1 MNRRTGND
9 SGEEYEVVFSA
20 PAWSFG
26 LIVLGTV
33 AVMLV
38 IAGALLVQ
46 RFPALGKPPV
56 WIGAGV
62 ILLILAFACR
72 TFLFAQL
79 QLQIGRD
86 RFRIVESFGKV
97 SEEIPY
103 AAIADIKVV
112 RQASVEEASG
122 TSTNSGGL
130 GLSSFLKG
138 MREPGGG
145 SRVNERRYLGIRFQ
159 DEEIEKLGE
168 EERARRARIRSTFQG
183 CDWVLASDLF
193 RRSLATVAQKI
204 HVRWVAYLKR
214 TGGGTSVPPKPTA
227 TSNGAANGAAGN
239 GATSNG
245 AARDAA
251 ASNGTSKGPATKGA
265 SHGTTS
271 SAADGLDSLKHQH
284 IASLA

>member
-1 MNRRTGND
+1 MNRRIGND
-9 SGEEYEVVFSA
+9 SGEEYEVVWSA

-33 AVMLV
+33 AVMMV
-38 IAGALLVQ
+38 VAGALLVQ

-62 ILLILAFACR
+62 ILLILAVACR

-112 RQASVEEASG
+112 RQAPVEQASG
-122 TSTNSGGL
+122 SNSGGV

-138 MREPGGG
+138 MREPDTG

-159 DEEIEKLGE
+159 DEDLEKLNE
-168 EERARRARIRSTFQG
+168 ERRARHARIRGSFQG
-183 CDWVLASDLF
+183 CDWVLDSDLF
-193 RRSLATVAQKI
+193 RRSLATIAQKI

-214 TGGGTSVPPKPTA
+214 TGGGPITA
-227 TSNGAANGAAGN
+227 ATNTGASNGASSN

-245 AARDAA
+245 ATPAPNEVPARPSGLKA
-251 ASNGTSKGPATKGA
+251 GTGA
-265 SHGTTS
+265 QIVG
-271 SAADGLDSLKHQH
+271 DLGL
-284 IASLA
+284 